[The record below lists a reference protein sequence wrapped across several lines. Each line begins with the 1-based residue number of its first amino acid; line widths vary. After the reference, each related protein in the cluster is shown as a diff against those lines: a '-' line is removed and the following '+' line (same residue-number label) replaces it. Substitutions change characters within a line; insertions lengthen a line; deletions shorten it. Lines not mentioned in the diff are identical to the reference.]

1 MIAPPLPPT
10 EAARLDALRSLYILD
25 TPPEERFDRITRL
38 ATELFGVPISFVS
51 LVDEDRVWYKSKQG
65 LRNAD
70 ELPRHVTFCS
80 HAILDPDKALVV
92 SDATRD
98 ERFHDNP
105 LVTDDLKL
113 RFYAS
118 QPLLSPDGHPLGTF
132 CIADTESHAFSDQ
145 QKTSPCATWPRWPR
159 PN

>member
-1 MIAPPLPPT
+1 MIAPTLPPT

-38 ATELFGVPISFVS
+38 ATELFGVPMSFVS

-65 LRNAD
+65 LKVD

-92 SDATRD
+92 NDATRD

-105 LVTDDLKL
+105 LVTEDPGL

-118 QPLLSPDGHPLGTF
+118 QPLLSPEAHPLGTF
-132 CIADTESHAFSDQ
+132 
-145 QKTSPCATWPRWPR
+145 
-159 PN
+159 